1 MVPREIRGTRHKP
14 GRMYSSLIFVVDA
27 LSGLYISMFALRF
40 ILQWIRASYQS
51 PLAQFVLEITAP
63 LVVPARRVLPSVRG
77 IDLPT
82 LVVIVALECVAT
94 LALFSTLGVWPPV
107 DTFVVSVSLRLVT
120 LILWIYCSA
129 LFIYVVM
136 SWLAGQVYNPSAATL
151 AAIVEP
157 LLRPVRRLVPP
168 IAGLDVSP
176 VIVLIVLQA
185 VIYALP
191 HWAFIR

>member
-1 MVPREIRGTRHKP
+1 
-14 GRMYSSLIFVVDA
+14 MYSSLIFVVDA

-63 LVVPARRVLPSVRG
+63 LVVPARRVLPSIRG

-82 LVVIVALECVAT
+82 LVVIVVLECVAT
-94 LALFSTLGVWPPV
+94 LVLFSILGVWPPV
-107 DTFVVSVSLRLVT
+107 DTFVASVLLRLVT

-136 SWLAGQVYNPSAATL
+136 SWLAGHVYNPSAATL
-151 AAIVEP
+151 AAVVEP

-191 HWAFIR
+191 HWALIR

>member
-1 MVPREIRGTRHKP
+1 MQ
-14 GRMYSSLIFVVDA
+14 SSLIFVVDA
-27 LSGLYISMFALRF
+27 LSALYISMFALRF
-40 ILQWIRASYQS
+40 MLQWIRASYQS
-51 PLAQFVLEITAP
+51 PLAQFVLQVTAP

-82 LVVIVALECVAT
+82 LVVIVALECIAT
-94 LALFSTLGVWPPV
+94 LLIFSIMGFVPPIDAFAV
-107 DTFVVSVSLRLVT
+107 TVVLRLVT

-129 LFIYVVM
+129 LFIYVVL
-136 SWLAGQVYNPSAATL
+136 SWLAGQIYNPSAATV

-157 LLRPVRRLVPP
+157 LLRPVRRLIPP

-176 VIVLIVLQA
+176 VIVLILLQA

-191 HWAFIR
+191 RWPFVR

>member
-1 MVPREIRGTRHKP
+1 MQ
-14 GRMYSSLIFVVDA
+14 SSLIFVVDA
-27 LSGLYISMFALRF
+27 LSGLYISTFALRF

-51 PLAQFVLEITAP
+51 PLAQFVLQITAP

-82 LVVIVALECVAT
+82 LVVIVVLECVAT
-94 LALFSTLGVWPPV
+94 LSIFAIAGFVPPI
-107 DTFVVSVSLRLVT
+107 DSFVTTVLLRLVT
-120 LILWIYCSA
+120 LTLWIYCAA

-136 SWLAGQVYNPSAATL
+136 SWLGGQLYNPSAATL
-151 AAIVEP
+151 AALVEP
-157 LLRPVRRLVPP
+157 LLRPVRRLIPP

-176 VIVLIVLQA
+176 VIVLILLQA

-191 HWAFIR
+191 HWAFVR